1 MLFNTCYGESS
12 SYKIFIN
19 EKELIS
25 STQPINVKGRI
36 MVPIRNILEFIDADF
51 KWIPDKKM
59 ITITK
64 DHNSIDLRINT
75 PFCSVNG
82 KSLNMDVPALIKHG
96 RTYVPIRFL
105 AESLEMDVNWDESIN
120 AVLISTD
127 IPGYIVPDA
136 SPSPSEESEEY
147 EPTATPTATP
157 APVATPSLE
166 SIGTQIPYQ
175 ASTPAPTPQP
185 QTPSNDVVVNIKAF
199 INGEELDYKFIG
211 AQLVEQQGVLYGNQ
225 LFAMVALR
233 VYCEY
238 DSTTDKYQLRNYSD
252 EDEESYTA
260 LNTKPIDDNW
270 VPVLEVCK
278 ELNLQY
284 EYKDHVLSIIDP
296 DLQ

>member
-1 MLFNTCYGESS
+1 MLFNTCYGELS

-25 STQPINVKGRI
+25 SIQPINVKGRI
-36 MVPIRNILEFIDADF
+36 MVPIRNILEFIDADI
-51 KWIPDKKM
+51 KWIHDKKM

-82 KSLNMDVPALIKHG
+82 KSLNMDVPALIKNG

-136 SPSPSEESEEY
+136 SPSPSEIY
-147 EPTATPTATP
+147 VPTPTPTPAATP

-175 ASTPAPTPQP
+175 AATPVPTPQS
-185 QTPSNDVVVNIKAF
+185 QAPSKDVVVNIKAF

-211 AQLVEQQGVLYGNQ
+211 AQLIEQQGVLYGDQ

-233 VYCEY
+233 VYSEY
-238 DSTTDKYQLRNYSD
+238 NADTNKYQLRNYSD
-252 EDEESYTA
+252 EESYTA
-260 LNTKPIDDNW
+260 LNAKPTDDNW
-270 VPVLEVCK
+270 VPVLDVCK

-284 EYKDHVLSIIDP
+284 EYKDHVLNIIDHN
-296 DLQ
+296 L